1 MRIKRIYHPYEKWE
15 DYINGMWRKVTP
27 EEEKEFLQKA
37 IEFTGDH
44 KLYGSWMQ
52 KVIKAWPVACE
63 HNLTDTGMNRRAWVG
78 HAAVSLAINC
88 PEYIT
93 RMAWWNLSK
102 EQQDLAN
109 DQADRAI
116 EKWERDYVLNRNNYK
131 QNSLFVNLN

>member
-1 MRIKRIYHPYEKWE
+1 MRIKRVYHHYEKWE
-15 DYINGMWRKVTP
+15 DYLNGMWRKVTP
-27 EEEKEFLQKA
+27 EEEKEYLQKA

-52 KVIKAWPVACE
+52 KVIKSWPLACE

-78 HAAVSLAINC
+78 HAAVSLAFNC

-93 RMAWWNLSK
+93 RMAWWHLTK

-109 DQADRAI
+109 SQADRAI
-116 EKWERDYVLNRNNYK
+116 EKWERDYLLNRSNYK
-131 QNSLFVNLN
+131 QPKLFLN